1 MYAIRIRKEA
11 QRLGLRTLLT
21 LTLDPSKLKGK
32 ESTAYINRVFAD
44 FRVYLRRKL
53 GCPPV
58 FIRVL
63 EYQQNGNAHFHVLL
77 KGYVSQAWVS
87 EAWSA
92 LGGGRI
98 VDIRS
103 VDMHRVS
110 HYLSKYLTKQMLMH
124 APKRARRVTT
134 SNGIRLLE
142 KQPSDFEWRL
152 MRIPILTLL
161 GFHRSNVTRIVP
173 DAEGYLVEFETVENA
188 VDEPLC
194 ESP

>member
-1 MYAIRIRKEA
+1 M
-11 QRLGLRTLLT
+11 
-21 LTLDPSKLKGK
+21 
-32 ESTAYINRVFAD
+32 
-44 FRVYLRRKL
+44 
-53 GCPPV
+53 

-77 KGYVSQAWVS
+77 KDYVSQAWVS

-98 VDIRS
+98 VDIRR

-110 HYLSKYLTKQMLMH
+110 HYLSKYLTKQMLIH

-161 GFHRSNVTRIVP
+161 GFHRSHVTRIVP
-173 DAEGYLVEFETVENA
+173 DAEGYLVEFETIENA
-188 VDEPLC
+188 SDEPLC